1 MDEMTLSEHEHVDSI
16 ERRLLRLERAYAFA
30 ADTASAERDL
40 PTVLQ
45 AIVDSS
51 RNLLGARYA
60 ALGVIGHDGRLEEFV
75 HSGMD
80 DETVEKIGALPRGK
94 GILGLL
100 IDVPVPLRLSDLGSH
115 EMAVGFPSGH
125 PPMGAF
131 LGVPIQVGGEV
142 FGNLYLTEP
151 VNDDEFTSEDE
162 VVATMMAGTAGGVIA
177 NAQLMAESELRRRWL
192 AATNHLSYG
201 LLTDTSSPPMEL
213 IAHQA
218 TIAADADIVTITV
231 PEDDDTNVLLAAS
244 GPLAS
249 RVSGSR
255 WPIGGTATEQ
265 VMQSGEPTLIDH
277 YDATDAA
284 ENMAIGPLMVVP
296 LAAGEHPLGVMSFA
310 RSVERRAFGPPELGM
325 AAAFAHQ
332 AALAMELVN
341 SRKSELRLAV
351 LEDNERIAEDL
362 HDHVIQELLATG
374 MSLQGIVGR
383 IEELAVAQRLTSVVE
398 SLDGVISRIRATI
411 FDLQLRPAGPGSSGL
426 RASLIAV
433 IDDHVPQLGFRP
445 QLEFSGVLDTSIDAG
460 LSDDIL
466 AATREALSNCARHAR
481 ASSATISAIL
491 VGQLFTLSVTDN
503 GVGIGQ
509 PERSSGLANMQ
520 RRANRHQGMFSCI
533 SPEGG
538 GTQFTWTARLSP

>member
-1 MDEMTLSEHEHVDSI
+1 MDEMALSEHEHVDSI

-80 DETVEKIGALPRGK
+80 DEAVEKIGALPRGK

-255 WPIGGTATEQ
+255 WPIGGTATE
-265 VMQSGEPTLIDH
+265 
-277 YDATDAA
+277 
-284 ENMAIGPLMVVP
+284 
-296 LAAGEHPLGVMSFA
+296 
-310 RSVERRAFGPPELGM
+310 
-325 AAAFAHQ
+325 
-332 AALAMELVN
+332 
-341 SRKSELRLAV
+341 
-351 LEDNERIAEDL
+351 
-362 HDHVIQELLATG
+362 
-374 MSLQGIVGR
+374 
-383 IEELAVAQRLTSVVE
+383 
-398 SLDGVISRIRATI
+398 
-411 FDLQLRPAGPGSSGL
+411 
-426 RASLIAV
+426 
-433 IDDHVPQLGFRP
+433 
-445 QLEFSGVLDTSIDAG
+445 
-460 LSDDIL
+460 
-466 AATREALSNCARHAR
+466 
-481 ASSATISAIL
+481 
-491 VGQLFTLSVTDN
+491 
-503 GVGIGQ
+503 
-509 PERSSGLANMQ
+509 
-520 RRANRHQGMFSCI
+520 
-533 SPEGG
+533 
-538 GTQFTWTARLSP
+538 